1 MKPILTSFILFLLTR
16 CNSNLL
22 AQETPSV
29 NYYSGIKAFN
39 LSKLWR
45 DTKIHVVDGDVSSID
60 FPEPIGFIGTNYERF
75 YIHSISV
82 VRDLANP
89 CRYIIQGK
97 TRVKDHICSFT
108 GTITVVKAK
117 LFKQSDDPRYKQG
130 ELVCKVD
137 FREDS
142 TQNGS
147 GHIRGTLTTNFYLDK
162 KHTIHYDTI
171 DAVGD
176 GYANNQC
183 EAIWTSYK
191 THQSKVC
198 NWGDF
203 RMPNCGDL
211 DQGVGDVSINGK
223 YVHNGWD
230 NYVKIYRGNKKE
242 SEKALVEENRKW
254 WK

>member
-1 MKPILTSFILFLLTR
+1 
-16 CNSNLL
+16 
-22 AQETPSV
+22 
-29 NYYSGIKAFN
+29 
-39 LSKLWR
+39 
-45 DTKIHVVDGDVSSID
+45 VVDGDVSSID

-75 YIHSISV
+75 YIHYISV

-89 CRYIIQGK
+89 YRYIIQGK

-147 GHIRGTLTTNFYLDK
+147 GHIQGMLTTNFYLDK

-211 DQGVGDVSINGK
+211 DQGVGDVSINEK
-223 YVHNGWD
+223 YIHNGWE
-230 NYVKIYRGNKKE
+230 NYIMTYRGNSNQSKT
-242 SEKALVEENRKW
+242 ALKEENRKW